1 MADLDPQADPQANL
15 QDWVGR
21 TETVAERI
29 HATTAEAMAA
39 TLLHE
44 PATLEPGMALPALW
58 HWTHFLGKPR
68 SDTLGADGH
77 ARRGGFVP
85 PVTLPRRMW
94 GGSRLA
100 YHQPLRIGEAAER
113 TSTITRVAE
122 KQGRSGALVIV
133 TIEHRYTGESG
144 LALVE
149 EQDVVYRE
157 APQPGQAAASGKPG
171 PQPPLAA
178 QWSRTT
184 SAGPILLFRYSALTF
199 NSHRIH
205 YDHVY
210 TTEVEGYPGLVVHG
224 PLVATLLTEDLARQH
239 PEHTLA
245 GLTIRTLKPLFHDS
259 PFHLEG
265 ALTDDGTGA
274 ELWCRDEAGALTL
287 QATATFAAAPHS

>member
-1 MADLDPQADPQANL
+1 MVELDPQADPQANL

-21 TETVAERI
+21 TETVAEYI
-29 HATTAEAMAA
+29 QATTAEAMAA

-44 PATLEPGMALPALW
+44 PATLEPGASLPALW
-58 HWTHFLGKPR
+58 HWTHFLDKPR
-68 SDTLGADGH
+68 GDTLGADGH
-77 ARRGGFVP
+77 VRRGGFVP

-157 APQPGQAAASGKPG
+157 APTANVSASGQATGSGKPG

-178 QWSRTT
+178 QWSRTI
-184 SAGPILLFRYSALTF
+184 SADPILLFRYSALTF

-210 TTEVEGYPGLVVHG
+210 ATEVEGYPGLVVHG
-224 PLVATLLTEDLARQH
+224 PLVATLLTEELARHH

-245 GLTIRTLKPLFHDS
+245 RLTIRTLKPLFHDT

-265 ALTDDGTGA
+265 ALTDGGGA
-274 ELWCRDEAGALTL
+274 ELWCRDEGGALTL
-287 QATATFAAAPHS
+287 QATAEFA